1 VSFILRTPKFA
12 ARIGLLFMLGLTAL
26 GVAPDDTAHLLD
38 RMRAAAGPIWE
49 AHIVS
54 VSRLTSNGQATVVL
68 SDSEGLRIAVR
79 HCTGALCEGTYFDG
93 THLFSIN
100 INGTALP
107 KSSRA
112 EPYLRS
118 LRLIAS
124 LGFLAPGFSAHGR
137 VTDDGSVIVNGRRY
151 RTLLVADA
159 DSIPMRIYV
168 DPQSALIRFV
178 RDLNGDDEFEY
189 RDYRRVGSFMMP
201 YEVLHNRSVLE
212 RYDNRAPVA
221 SAFPP
226 PHGPLPAFAGR
237 PDPVPTDPKAVT
249 PIVDCSIAGI
259 AARCLLDTGNSG
271 LSMSSELAAELGA
284 TVVGTYQVLGLGGYS
299 TQVVRA
305 GPLKVGNATYPDAYY
320 VVLNDLRRYGYDV
333 VLGADF
339 LATTTVE
346 LDPGAHSVLLDAPPT
361 TGAITVPLT
370 FEDFVPVVSVQLGTL
385 GTQLAVDTGDESN
398 INLAYEFYAKHPGLF
413 NATQRRQVSG
423 IGGSSIEMIG
433 EIPQVTIGEYRT
445 PGPQP
450 IGTTQ
455 TLQGTAYGH
464 LGAAFLQQFKVQFDY
479 AAAELYL
486 VPER

>member
-1 VSFILRTPKFA
+1 MSFTLALREFA
-12 ARIGLLFMLGLTAL
+12 ARSGVLFMLGLTAL
-26 GVAPDDTAHLLD
+26 GATPDEPAHLLD
-38 RMRAAAGPIWE
+38 RMRAAAGPIWQ

-68 SDSEGLRIAVR
+68 SESEGLRFTVR
-79 HCTGALCEGTYFDG
+79 HCTGELCEGTYFDG
-93 THLFSIN
+93 THLFSTN

-107 KSSRA
+107 QSSRA

-118 LRLIAS
+118 IRLIAS
-124 LGFLAPGFSAHGR
+124 LGFLAPGFGAHGR
-137 VTDDGSVIVNGRRY
+137 VADDGSEEVNGKSY
-151 RTLLVADA
+151 RTLLVVEAA
-159 DSIPMRIYV
+159 SIPLRVYV
-168 DPQSALIRFV
+168 DPQTALIRFV

-189 RDYRRVGSFMMP
+189 RDYRRVGSLLMP
-201 YEVLHNRSVLE
+201 YEVVHNGRVLE
-212 RYDNRAPVA
+212 RYDNRAEVA

-226 PHGPLPAFAGR
+226 PHGLLPAFAGHS
-237 PDPVPTDPKAVT
+237 DPIPTDAKAVT
-249 PIVDCSIAGI
+249 PIVDCSIGGI
-259 AARCLLDTGNSG
+259 AVRCLLDTGNSG
-271 LSMSSELAAELGA
+271 LSLSSELAVQLGA

-305 GPLKVGNATYPDAYY
+305 GPLKVGNATYSDAYY

-339 LATTTVE
+339 LAGTTVE
-346 LDPGAHSVLLDAPPT
+346 LDADDHTVLLDAPPT
-361 TGAITVPLT
+361 PGAISVPLA

-385 GTQLAVDTGDESN
+385 DAQLAVDTGDESN

-423 IGGSSIEMIG
+423 IGGSSVEMIG

-445 PGPQP
+445 GPQR
-450 IGTTQ
+450 IGTTE
-455 TLQGTAYGH
+455 TLQGTAFGH

-479 AAAELYL
+479 AAGQLYL

>member
-1 VSFILRTPKFA
+1 
-12 ARIGLLFMLGLTAL
+12 MLGLTAL
-26 GVAPDDTAHLLD
+26 GAAPDDTAHLLD
-38 RMRAAAGPIWE
+38 RMRVAAGPIWE

-54 VSRLTSNGQATVVL
+54 LSRLTSNGKENDAV

-79 HCTGALCEGTYFDG
+79 HCTGALCDGTYFDG
-93 THLFSIN
+93 THLFSTN

-124 LGFLAPGFSAHGR
+124 LGFLAPGFGAHGR
-137 VTDDGSVIVNGRRY
+137 IADEGSATVNGKRY
-151 RTLLVADA
+151 RTLIVAGA

-189 RDYRRVGSFMMP
+189 RDYRRVGIFVMP
-201 YEVLHNRSVLE
+201 YEVLHNGRILE
-212 RYDNRAPVA
+212 RYFNRAPA
-221 SAFPP
+221 SSAFLP
-226 PHGPLPAFAGR
+226 PHGPLPAFAG
-237 PDPVPTDPKAVT
+237 PSDPVPTDPKAVT
-249 PIVDCSIAGI
+249 PIVDCDIAGV
-259 AARCLLDTGNSG
+259 AARCLLDSGNSG

-305 GPLKVGNATYPDAYY
+305 GPLKVGNATYPDAFY

-346 LDPGAHSVLLDAPPT
+346 LDTATHSVLLDPPPA
-361 TGAITVPLT
+361 TGAITVPLA

-423 IGGSSIEMIG
+423 IGGSSVEMIG

-445 PGPQP
+445 GPQS

-455 TLQGTAYGH
+455 TLQGTAFGH

>member
-1 VSFILRTPKFA
+1 
-12 ARIGLLFMLGLTAL
+12 MLGLTVL
-26 GVAPDDTAHLLD
+26 GAAPDDTAHLLD

-54 VSRLTSNGQATVVL
+54 LSRLTINGQATVVF

-79 HCTGALCEGTYFDG
+79 HCTGALCDGSYFDG
-93 THLFSIN
+93 SHLFSTN

-118 LRLIAS
+118 LRLVAS
-124 LGFLAPGFSAHGR
+124 LGFLAPGFAAHGR
-137 VTDDGSVIVNGRRY
+137 ITDDGSATVGGKRY
-151 RTLLVADA
+151 RTLILADA
-159 DSIPMRIYV
+159 DSIPLRIFI
-168 DPQSALIRFV
+168 DPLSALIHYV

-189 RDYRRVGSFMMP
+189 RDYRRVGSLMMP
-201 YEVLHNRSVLE
+201 YEVLHNGRVLE
-212 RYDNRAPVA
+212 RYDNRARVA
-221 SAFPP
+221 SAFPA
-226 PHGPLPAFAGR
+226 PHGPLPTFAGR
-237 PDPVPTDPKAVT
+237 SDPVPTDPKAVT
-249 PIVDCSIAGI
+249 PIVDCNIAGI
-259 AARCLLDTGNSG
+259 AVRCLLDTGNSG

-346 LDPGAHSVLLDAPPT
+346 LDTNAHSVLLDPPPAS
-361 TGAITVPLT
+361 GAITVPLA

-385 GTQLAVDTGDESN
+385 GVQLAVDTGDESN

-423 IGGSSIEMIG
+423 IGGSSVEMIG

-445 PGPQP
+445 GPQL

-455 TLQGTAYGH
+455 TLQGTAFGH

-479 AAAELYL
+479 AAAQLYL